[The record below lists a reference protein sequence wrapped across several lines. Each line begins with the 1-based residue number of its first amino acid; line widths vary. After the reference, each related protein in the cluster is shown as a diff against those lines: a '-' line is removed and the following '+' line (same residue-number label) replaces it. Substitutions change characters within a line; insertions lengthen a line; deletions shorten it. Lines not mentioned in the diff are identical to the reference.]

1 MLKLIGLNSWWQVGL
16 VLPMLLGVAVPVAIA
31 NPTLEKQAEPAVVP
45 SQVAIPIS
53 AVSQLAVDR
62 LTSADAAIDQV
73 TSVSQLSDVKPTDWA
88 FQALQSLVERYGC
101 IVGYPDKT
109 YRGNR
114 ALTRYEFA
122 AGLNACMDRINE
134 LIAAGTADLVKRE
147 DLLAVQKLQEEF
159 AAELVTLRG
168 RVDALEVRTATLEK
182 QQFST
187 TTKLNGQVIF
197 AITDAFGGASRNG
210 QNDNYNTTFS
220 DRIRLNFNTS
230 FTGKDLLTTRIQ
242 ASNVI
247 DPRPATNTA
256 PGNEAR
262 LSFQSG
268 SDTSNA
274 AFLSLLKYAFP
285 IGDRVKIYV
294 GTGFNIGF
302 IDVIDDIVNPLANDA
317 QAAISRFGRYS
328 PIYRL
333 GFDTG
338 GAVNIKLGGDFKL
351 QAGYLAS
358 EASNPAAGSGL
369 FNGNYAALAQL
380 VYAPQFATIA
390 FTYVNAYS
398 DNGLNHGTGS
408 TLSNLSG
415 RAVSSNSYGVE
426 ANFKLSKGFQAGGW
440 VSYMDADARTGAV
453 RGKGNVWSYALTLA
467 FPDLGKKGNLG
478 GIIVGM
484 EPRLTGTDALLSGLT
499 RRSDKDTGLHIE
511 AFYRYSVSENISITP
526 GIVWLTAP
534 NHNSDNDD
542 IVLGVIRTTF
552 SF

>member
-1 MLKLIGLNSWWQVGL
+1 MSKIIRSNAWWQVGVLLPVL
-16 VLPMLLGVAVPVAIA
+16 VGLMAPGAIA
-31 NPTLEKQAEPAVVP
+31 KPTPEKESEQAIAPAVQQ
-45 SQVAIPIS
+45 SEI
-53 AVSQLAVDR
+53 DR
-62 LTSADAAIDQV
+62 PASADSALDQV
-73 TSVSQLSDVKPTDWA
+73 TSVSQLADVKPTDWA

-101 IVGYPDKT
+101 IVGYPAKT
-109 YRGNR
+109 YRGNL
-114 ALTRYEFA
+114 ALSRYEFA

-134 LIAAGTADLVKRE
+134 LIAAGTADLVKKE

-159 AAELVTLRG
+159 AAELATLRG
-168 RVDALEVRTATLEK
+168 RIDALDARTATLEK

-187 TTKLNGQVIF
+187 TTKLSGQVIF
-197 AITDAFGGASRNG
+197 ATTDAFGGASRNG

-220 DRIRLNFNTS
+220 DRVRLNFNTS

-268 SDTSNA
+268 GDTSNA
-274 AFLSLLKYAFP
+274 AFLGLLKYAFP
-285 IGDRVKIYV
+285 LGDRVKIYI

-302 IDVIDDIVNPLANDA
+302 IDVLDDIVNPLASDA

-338 GAVNIKLGGDFKL
+338 GAANIKLTDDFKL
-351 QAGYLAS
+351 EVGYLAS
-358 EASNPAAGSGL
+358 EASNPATGSGL
-369 FNGNYAALAQL
+369 LNGNYAALAQL
-380 VYAPQFATIA
+380 VYAPAFATIA

-426 ANFKLSKGFQAGGW
+426 ANFKISNGFQVGGW
-440 VSYMDADARTGAV
+440 VSYMDAEARTGAV
-453 RGKGNVWSYALTLA
+453 RGNGDVWSYALTLA

-478 GIIVGM
+478 GIIVGI

-499 RRSDKDTGLHIE
+499 RRSDRDTGLHIE
-511 AFYRYSVSENISITP
+511 AFYRYALTSNISITP

-534 NHNSDNDD
+534 NHNSGNND